1 MSMAQGATPGS
12 RDTTSGLFGEWRRRE
27 PMLAAFAILMA
38 VAMLPTLLA
47 ILIDTRTFNGINVW
61 IKPFKFQAS
70 LAIFFATLAW
80 FWGYLDAEVRARRRV
95 RVAVLLIC
103 GIGFF
108 EVAYITFRAALA
120 EGSHFNTSTP
130 LAAVLYPLMGVGIL
144 VQVSLAA
151 WAGKLILRSREGG
164 ISPTLRFSIG
174 MGLIAGTILGG
185 VTGVYMS
192 AQTGHWVGGVAN
204 DATGVF
210 FFGWSRTGG
219 DLRVAHF
226 VGLHAMQ
233 GIPIIGYLVRNM
245 QAGRTLIWATLVM
258 WTAVTAVLFLQAL
271 GGRPFLPL

>member
-1 MSMAQGATPGS
+1 MAQETLRGPS
-12 RDTTSGLFGEWRRRE
+12 RPFEEWRRRE

-38 VAMLPTLLA
+38 VSMLPILLA

-80 FWGYLDAEVRARRRV
+80 FWGYLDAEVRARRNV
-95 RVAVLLIC
+95 RSAVVLIC
-103 GIGFF
+103 GSGLF
-108 EVAYITFRAALA
+108 EVGYITFRAALA
-120 EGSHFNTSTP
+120 EASHFNNSTR
-130 LAAVLYPLMGVGIL
+130 LAEALYGLMGFGIL
-144 VQVSLAA
+144 IQVFLAA
-151 WAGKLILRSREGG
+151 WAGVLILRSREGG

-174 MGLIAGTILGG
+174 MGLIAGSILGG
-185 VTGVYMS
+185 VTGAYMS

-204 DATGVF
+204 DATGMF

-233 GIPIIGYLVRNM
+233 GIPIIGYLVRNLP
-245 QAGRTLIWATLVM
+245 AGRTVVWACLAI
-258 WTAVTAVLFLQAL
+258 WTATTIFFFIQAI
-271 GGRPFLPL
+271 GGRPFLPI

>member
-1 MSMAQGATPGS
+1 MSMAQETLRGP
-12 RDTTSGLFGEWRRRE
+12 SGLFEEWRRRE
-27 PMLAAFAILMA
+27 PTLAAFALLMMA
-38 VAMLPTLLA
+38 SMVPTLIAMA
-47 ILIDTRTFNGINVW
+47 IDARTFNGINVW
-61 IKPFKFQAS
+61 IKPFKFESS
-70 LAIFFATLAW
+70 LAIFYATLAW
-80 FWGYLDAEVRARRRV
+80 FWGYLDAEVRARKSV
-95 RVAVLLIC
+95 RLAVLLIC
-103 GIGFF
+103 GTGLF
-108 EVAYITFRAALA
+108 EVGYIAFRAALA

-164 ISPTLRFSIG
+164 ISLTLRFSIG

-185 VTGVYMS
+185 VTGAYMS

-204 DATGVF
+204 DASGVF
-210 FFGWSRTGG
+210 FFGWSKTGG

-233 GIPIIGYLVRNM
+233 GMPVIGYFVRNVT
-245 QAGRTLIWATLVM
+245 AGRTVVWVSLAVWTLV
-258 WTAVTAVLFLQAL
+258 TAALFLQAL